1 MEKYLDLTK
10 YRRIFL
16 RDYSVDMNIGI
27 HDYEK
32 IKPQKVVINIDA
44 YVLLENTISLHDDIN
59 DVFNYDYIKKSINK
73 IISNKHIE
81 LQETLCDLI
90 IDKMMEHS
98 LIFAVRVST
107 EKSDIY
113 SNAKGIGVELIKVR
127 N

>member
-1 MEKYLDLTK
+1 MEKYLDIIK
-10 YRRIFL
+10 YRKIFL
-16 RDYSVDMNIGI
+16 RDYSVDINIGV

-32 IKPQKVVINIDA
+32 IKPQKVIINVDVYI
-44 YVLLENTISLHDDIN
+44 LLENTISLNDDIN
-59 DVFNYDYIKKSINK
+59 DIFDYDYIKTSINK

-90 IDKMMEHS
+90 IEKMIEHN
-98 LIFAVRVST
+98 LVYAAKVST

-113 SNAKGIGVELIKVR
+113 PNAKGIGVEIFRVK